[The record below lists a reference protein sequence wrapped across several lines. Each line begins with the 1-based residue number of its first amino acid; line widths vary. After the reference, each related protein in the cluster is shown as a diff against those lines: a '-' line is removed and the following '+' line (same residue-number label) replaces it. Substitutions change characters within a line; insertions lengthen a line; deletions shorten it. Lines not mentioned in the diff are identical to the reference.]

1 MLFTFDYWFSCK
13 YCKSCKCFNF
23 YNKTTF
29 TNTLKPKRNT
39 MEIKELTRAE
49 EQIMQVLWQLQKG
62 YVKDVLEVLPEPKP
76 AYNTVSTI
84 IRILETKGFVGHT
97 AYGKSHEYHPVIS
110 KDQYQNFATD
120 KLMNGYF
127 DNSVKRMFSYFVK
140 KEKID
145 LKEADEIMKLIEKLK
160 EK

>member
-1 MLFTFDYWFSCK
+1 
-13 YCKSCKCFNF
+13 
-23 YNKTTF
+23 
-29 TNTLKPKRNT
+29 

-49 EQIMQVLWQLQKG
+49 EQIMQVLWQLEKA
-62 YVKDVLEVLPEPKP
+62 YVKDVIDQLPEPKP

-110 KDQYQNFATD
+110 KEQYQDFASD
-120 KLMNGYF
+120 KLLSGYF
-127 DNSVKRMFSYFVK
+127 DNSVNSMLSFFVK
-140 KEKID
+140 QEKID

-160 EK
+160 KK

>member
-1 MLFTFDYWFSCK
+1 
-13 YCKSCKCFNF
+13 
-23 YNKTTF
+23 
-29 TNTLKPKRNT
+29 

-49 EQIMQVLWQLQKG
+49 EQIMQVLWQLKKG
-62 YVKDVLEVLPEPKP
+62 FVKDVIELLPEPKP

-110 KDQYQNFATD
+110 REQYQDFASD
-120 KLMNGYF
+120 KLLSSYF
-127 DNSVKRMFSYFVK
+127 DNSVNSMLSFFVK

-145 LKEADEIMKLIEKLK
+145 LKEADDIMKLIEKLK
-160 EK
+160 NK

>member
-1 MLFTFDYWFSCK
+1 
-13 YCKSCKCFNF
+13 
-23 YNKTTF
+23 
-29 TNTLKPKRNT
+29 

-49 EQIMQVLWQLQKG
+49 EQLMQILWQLEKG
-62 YVKDVLEVLPEPKP
+62 FVKDVMEHLPEPKP

-84 IRILETKGFVGHT
+84 IRILEAKGFVSYN
-97 AYGKSHEYHPVIS
+97 AFGKSHEYYPIIS
-110 KDQYQNFATD
+110 KEEYQNFATD

-127 DNSVKRMFSYFVK
+127 DNSVKHMFSYFVK

-160 EK
+160 NK

>member
-1 MLFTFDYWFSCK
+1 
-13 YCKSCKCFNF
+13 
-23 YNKTTF
+23 
-29 TNTLKPKRNT
+29 

-49 EQIMQVLWQLQKG
+49 EQLMQVLWQLEKG
-62 YVKDVLEVLPEPKP
+62 FVKDIIEQIPEPKP

-84 IRILETKGFVGHT
+84 IRILETKGFVDHK
-97 AYGKSHEYHPVIS
+97 AYGKTHEYFPLIS
-110 KDQYQNFATD
+110 KEEYQNFATD

-127 DNSVKRMFSYFVK
+127 DNSVKHMFSYFVK

-160 EK
+160 NK